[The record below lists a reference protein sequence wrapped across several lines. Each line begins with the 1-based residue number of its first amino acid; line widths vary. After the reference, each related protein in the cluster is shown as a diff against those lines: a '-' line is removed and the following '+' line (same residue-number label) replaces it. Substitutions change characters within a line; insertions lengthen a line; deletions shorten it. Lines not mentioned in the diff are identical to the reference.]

1 LFAQSRADAKA
12 RGVSKSVD
20 VDLSGDVGVD
30 LAFDN
35 HLGVDVPTS
44 YSFDIT
50 HIPKISIGL
59 DPITINPLTV
69 NPLDVSVRLKE
80 IPSIRTHV
88 PANFTLGLSV
98 LGYDLACVRLCGEAQ
113 VITEPYVPNPC
124 EHCGQV
130 HLTPA
135 PPPGTV
141 TPANVAGVPK

>member
-1 LFAQSRADAKA
+1 
-12 RGVSKSVD
+12 VSKSVD
-20 VDLSGDVGVD
+20 VDLSGDVGVG

-59 DPITINPLTV
+59 DPITINPLE
-69 NPLDVSVRLKE
+69 VSVRLKE

-88 PANFTLGLSV
+88 PANFTVGLSV
-98 LGYDLACVRLCGEAQ
+98 LGYDVACVRLCGEAQ

-135 PPPGTV
+135 P
-141 TPANVAGVPK
+141 TPIPSTNVAGVPK